1 MKKLVYIL
9 VITTLCLNTAYAQ
22 EKKIDTNLE
31 VGTLPGSVSINPD
44 GSSSYTIPIT
54 TLPGRAGME
63 PAVALIYN
71 SMSGNGSLGIGW
83 SISGMQAITRG
94 GTNLYFEDAIDGID
108 FDENDQ
114 YYLNGQRLI
123 KIGDNEYRTEQDGFS
138 KIITY
143 GTAGS
148 GPKTFTVRE
157 KNGIELQFGHTSNSR
172 IEASGRSDVL
182 FWRLNRIIDKR
193 GNYIDYVYD
202 ESGHEGLIKSIKYTG
217 NKITRE
223 SPFNS
228 IDFYYTDRY
237 DNNTFY
243 IYGSNI
249 QQTKLL
255 DRIETKYNNQLQN
268 TYKLV
273 YDESG
278 ISPRLTSVQPIT
290 KSGAKMNATNFEWGR
305 EEETFGFDH
314 SFFEETGFEE
324 VYTMGDFDGNGKTDV
339 LVRYFPNDG
348 VVNNKKIYI
357 FYSNGDG
364 TSFNKHQD
372 PYINE
377 KFKATTILDEVITTG
392 DFNGDGLTDLA
403 AANYSGLSNYY
414 RIIISVGIGFLN
426 YNFAWP
432 YSYGSKHEYINVD
445 INGNGIEELLSV
457 QYDVLDHAVYHQEVD
472 ENGDRTMKFD
482 YNIYRTYI
490 KLVEH
495 EFNGYQADTINLT
508 SGHGPYGYYFE
519 HQETNLLPIQIGD
532 FNGDGRTNILINKDN
547 NQSFVLQY
555 NEQNLIVENIH
566 NNSLNYPRKTH
577 KVCFTGDF
585 NGDGISDLFTG
596 FSGGGPFQVSLF
608 NGHDGW
614 NLIDCPVEE
623 PAGNQH
629 TTYQDFKY
637 QTADYNGDGK
647 TDILQFYHEYY
658 DEDIHDTIEAEFVQ
672 NHWVVH
678 YSKGLSFV
686 TETFTNTSYK
696 TFTER
701 LYVNDDLNGDGK
713 NDFIMP
719 ETGRIMFF
727 HKNEKNN
734 LIHTFTNGLGHQ
746 SSVEYDYLTN
756 NEIYEKGGEAEYPI
770 IDIQPPMAVATKS
783 LTQNSEGG
791 FFESEYSYKNAL
803 VHLKGKGML
812 GFGEFIEL
820 NKTAN
825 TITEIKFEVFDED
838 AIGNPFYFFP
848 YPSETSLYSTTTN
861 DRDRNLNING
871 RDLDMKDKL
880 LSRTINTMDVISTT
894 NNTFNYMPILTQT
907 ISHIWDNNSANSHIS
922 TVLSIQDKR
931 NIDIYGNSTH
941 SSTKV
946 YATAN
951 IHSKPLMSTQTI
963 VTYKYDIS
971 NWIVNRPLS
980 IISTTTTTEGGSTR
994 SEANYIYYNKS
1005 EVGGNGVKGWPLVK
1019 SVETIP
1025 EGDNDFKNTT
1035 TFEYD
1040 KYGNITKNILKALDL
1055 SGNEPYQTITKT
1067 IDYEYESSNG
1077 YLSRFLTK
1085 STIKEGPDY
1094 EISYTYYHKKGQLA
1108 TVTNPAGLQT
1118 GYSYDDFGR
1127 LQLST
1132 FADGTTSE
1140 SRLNWSSE
1148 ENKDAPEGSLYYT
1161 WSKSSGSGVNQIFY
1175 NFLSQPIRVTGE
1187 GLSTRQK
1194 IFVDTKYDTR
1204 GLIRQ
1209 VSEPFFAE
1217 NPPDEHDER
1226 KWTFFRHDRIGR
1238 PIFLKTPTNSYATI
1252 YKGLKT
1258 SVLDFSTRITKINTK
1273 NSLGQTIKVS
1283 DPAGD
1288 IDYTYYPTGL
1298 LHTTNALGQIT
1309 TLTYDAAGN
1318 KATMTEPNSGTY
1330 RYKFSAFGELL
1341 EQTDAKGNITKIQY
1355 DGLGRPK
1362 TKNLNNDITTYKYNS
1377 ATGTDGFGLIKE
1389 VRGHNGIYYTYQYDQ
1404 LNRLEKETKLIDGNS
1419 YTSSLE
1425 YDSYSRVKTY
1435 TYPSDY
1441 KIDYLYTPETG
1452 IFYKVEDHQTGN
1464 MLYETGEINQ
1474 RGQLMNYFLGNGLE
1488 TTKNYDFVSG
1498 FVERITTG
1506 EVQNLAYRWDNRTG
1520 NLLQRYDFSLEKG
1533 LAETFTYDDLLKSRL
1548 ATWQVNTE
1556 MKYMAGYKNNGNIT
1570 YKSDITWPVEE
1581 SILYGTPQDKPNA
1594 IQKVMLPT
1602 TEYLNHAS
1610 QKHQISY
1617 NGFNKLES
1625 ILQTHEIP
1633 GGPIYNLD
1641 IFYGPD
1647 NLRRKTELRGLF
1659 GKIVETKYF
1668 ISTNYEVE
1676 IDVEGNKRQL
1686 HYLSASD
1693 GTFAIYEWQDSN
1705 KKMYY
1710 IHKDHLGSYETIT
1723 DEEGRVVEK
1732 LSFDPWGRRRNPDTW
1747 SYENIPTNN
1756 LFDRGFTNHEHL
1768 DIFGLINMNGRVYDA
1783 WVGSF
1788 LSPDP
1793 ILQAPANSQNYNRY
1807 TYAMNNPL
1815 KYIDPS
1821 GYDYE
1826 MPITSGPRYDYN
1838 GSLNPGS
1845 SQAAGLG
1852 GGTGGMSNPYRAAI
1866 ISTTAHEINRA
1877 NGASYEKIA
1886 WRGKRGYVNTWTG
1899 QSVTWDDVKRNIVNP
1914 KAKHLSSLNEL
1925 YDFLETNF
1933 TTKQNRQKVF
1943 INSNGKYYGRDRR
1956 TGTFYLLGTNI
1967 VIDPL
1972 APAVVLLK
1980 PNGQAG
1986 GDGNDFEDNLNSAG
2000 QIGAISGTAN
2010 AVKSQLFYQATR
2022 TSSIPLKN
2030 LSYVKGVGYVGIAG
2044 SLFGMGVSSY
2054 NMYSDYSQYG
2064 TVNSWDVADFGV
2076 GAASLGATI
2085 FLISNPVGWVIVGGA
2100 SVYFISRAVYDAT
2113 TND

>member
-1 MKKLVYIL
+1 MKQIIYIL
-9 VITTLCLNTAYAQ
+9 VITTLCLNTVSAQ

-44 GSSSYTIPIT
+44 GSSSYAIPIT

-83 SISGMQAITRG
+83 SISGMQTITRG

-172 IEASGRSDVL
+172 IEASGRSDVM

-290 KSGAKMNATNFEWGR
+290 KSGAKMNPTNFEWG
-305 EEETFGFDH
+305 EKTNQLEMSYMTNVDW
-314 SFFEETGFEE
+314 SNDI
-324 VYTMGDFDGNGKTDV
+324 TM
-339 LVRYFPNDG
+339 
-348 VVNNKKIYI
+348 
-357 FYSNGDG
+357 
-364 TSFNKHQD
+364 
-372 PYINE
+372 
-377 KFKATTILDEVITTG
+377 G
-392 DFNGDGLTDLA
+392 DFNGDGKSDLISYYRTNNNQLVWQVYYSDGDGTIFTKGNA
-403 AANYSGLSNYY
+403 HDTEYSTFNYFLIGDFNSDGLDDVAFVFIDKLEVMFSEGNDFANPIIVSGLSANYDIDFNY
-414 RIIISVGIGFLN
+414 RNIDL
-426 YNFAWP
+426 
-432 YSYGSKHEYINVD
+432 
-445 INGNGIEELLSV
+445 NGNGTDEILLARVNIGPDNSGNYGTNITAFEYDGNTFRKILGDNGYNVIHTYSISSIETA
-457 QYDVLDHAVYHQEVD
+457 DF
-472 ENGDRTMKFD
+472 NGDGKTNVFWNYYIEDNENDKTANATFKYSILKEFSEGTLVDLSILGPGWNPLHSLHSVFNDFNNDGIYDCFAISDASVHVYLFD
-482 YNIYRTYI
+482 GNNSWVDGPTIVGSIGPGELYYEYYD
-490 KLVEH
+490 H
-495 EFNGYQADTINLT
+495 EFI
-508 SGHGPYGYYFE
+508 
-519 HQETNLLPIQIGD
+519 IGD
-532 FNGDGRTNILINKDN
+532 FNGDNLADVVLVFKEQYAPPPHHGETEFIGSHISTFYGNGSDFIFENNIFYPNME
-547 NQSFVLQY
+547 Y
-555 NEQNLIVENIH
+555 NFYVPGGL
-566 NNSLNYPRKTH
+566 SYY
-577 KVCFTGDF
+577 DF
-585 NGDGISDLFTG
+585 NGDGNLD
-596 FSGGGPFQVSLF
+596 V
-608 NGHDGW
+608 
-614 NLIDCPVEE
+614 LIDYSEE
-623 PAGNQH
+623 IR
-629 TTYQDFKY
+629 K
-637 QTADYNGDGK
+637 
-647 TDILQFYHEYY
+647 L
-658 DEDIHDTIEAEFVQ
+658 
-672 NHWVVH
+672 
-678 YSKGLSFV
+678 L
-686 TETFTNTSYK
+686 
-696 TFTER
+696 
-701 LYVNDDLNGDGK
+701 
-713 NDFIMP
+713 
-719 ETGRIMFF
+719 FF
-727 HKNEKNN
+727 HKNEKSN
-734 LIHTFTNGLGHQ
+734 LIHKFTNGLGHQ

-756 NEIYEKGGEAEYPI
+756 NEIYEKGSEAEYPI
-770 IDIQPPMAVATKS
+770 MDIQPPMAVATKS
-783 LTQNSEGG
+783 LSQNGEGG

-812 GFGEFIEL
+812 GFGEFIAL
-820 NKTAN
+820 NNTAN
-825 TITEIKFEVFDED
+825 TISETKFEIYDKD
-838 AIGNPFYFFP
+838 ASGNPFYFFP
-848 YPSETSLYSTTTN
+848 YPSEISLYSTTTN

-951 IHSKPLMSTQTI
+951 IHSKPLMSTQTT

-980 IISTTTTTEGGSTR
+980 ISTTTTTEGGSTR

-1067 IDYEYESSNG
+1067 IDYEYASSNG

-1085 STIKEGPDY
+1085 STIKEGPGY
-1094 EISYTYYHKKGQLA
+1094 ETSYTYYHKKGQLA

-1175 NFLSQPIRVTGE
+1175 NFLGQPIRVTGE

-1194 IFVDTKYDTR
+1194 IFVDTKYNTR

-1209 VSEPFFAE
+1209 ISVPFFAE

-1226 KWTFFRHDRIGR
+1226 KWTFVRYDRIGR
-1238 PIFLKTPTNSYATI
+1238 PQYTRTPTNSYVTI

-1283 DPAGD
+1283 DPTGD

-1330 RYKFSAFGELL
+1330 TYKFSAFGELL

-1404 LNRLEKETKLIDGNS
+1404 LNRLEQETKLIDGNS

-1425 YDSYSRVKTY
+1425 YDSYSRVKTF

-1474 RGQLMNYFLGNGLE
+1474 RGQLLNYALGNGLQ
-1488 TTKNYDFVSG
+1488 TRKSYNTISG
-1498 FVERITTG
+1498 LIENINTG
-1506 EVQNLAYRWDNRTG
+1506 HIQNLAYTWDHSLG
-1520 NLLQRYDFSLEKG
+1520 NMLSREDKTSLQTLK
-1533 LAETFTYDDLLKSRL
+1533 ETFGYDDLLKSRL
-1548 ATWQVNTE
+1548 ANWQVNTE
-1556 MKYMAGYKNNGNIT
+1556 ELFEIDYKSNGNILTKSDVTINGNIVKGHYGYTSLGKPNAVISIDLPQPEYVNNNDRQDITYTAFNKVSTIVQYKNN
-1570 YKSDITWPVEE
+1570 YRYE
-1581 SILYGTPQDKPNA
+1581 
-1594 IQKVMLPT
+1594 
-1602 TEYLNHAS
+1602 
-1610 QKHQISY
+1610 
-1617 NGFNKLES
+1617 
-1625 ILQTHEIP
+1625 
-1633 GGPIYNLD
+1633 LD
-1641 IFYGPD
+1641 IDYGPA
-1647 NLRRKTELRGLF
+1647 NQRKKTVLYKDRGIA
-1659 GKIVETKYF
+1659 KTKYF
-1668 ISTNYEVE
+1668 VGGNYEVE
-1676 IDVEGNKRQL
+1676 YDDFGNQRIL
-1686 HYLSASD
+1686 HYLSAGD
-1693 GTFAIYEWQDSN
+1693 GLFAIYEWEGRH

-1732 LSFDPWGRRRNPDTW
+1732 LNFDPWGRRRNPDTW
-1747 SYENIPTNN
+1747 TFDNVPEET
-1756 LFDRGFTNHEHL
+1756 LFDRGFTSHEHL
-1768 DIFGLINMNGRVYDA
+1768 DVFGLVNMNGRVYDP
-1783 WVGSF
+1783 WLGRM

-1821 GYDYE
+1821 GYSFIDSDGE
-1826 MPITSGPRYDYN
+1826 RRDRYDYSSDALIPSYQAN
-1838 GSLNPGS
+1838 GLGSGSGSITRLPGS
-1845 SQAAGLG
+1845 GYHWTDGYRSEYNNYMLMSSRMFDGKYGEGASIIARQIMSDLELLNDWKNSDISLKKGGFWVSFSKINNIIFDLGKGNEKLQEFEIINKWVQDGSSGGGVYRPGDTQSFDNGLG
-1852 GGTGGMSNPYRAAI
+1852 IEYDLQDGVGIRSSAQVQGYFSISQSGQVSVYAEVFHGENYIPY
-1866 ISTTAHEINRA
+1866 TY
-1877 NGASYEKIA
+1877 NGNVRFTVNGEQT
-1886 WRGKRGYVNTWTG
+1886 YVALTLNG
-1899 QSVTWDDVKRNIVNP
+1899 E
-1914 KAKHLSSLNEL
+1914 SSLNYSL
-1925 YDFLETNF
+1925 YSPIGFANYGLPSSGTVTMEIYIGYEVNTGAGYF
-1933 TTKQNRQKVF
+1933 
-1943 INSNGKYYGRDRR
+1943 NGEYYN
-1956 TGTFYLLGTNI
+1956 GTFILG
-1967 VIDPL
+1967 
-1972 APAVVLLK
+1972 
-1980 PNGQAG
+1980 
-1986 GDGNDFEDNLNSAG
+1986 
-2000 QIGAISGTAN
+2000 
-2010 AVKSQLFYQATR
+2010 R
-2022 TSSIPLKN
+2022 
-2030 LSYVKGVGYVGIAG
+2030 
-2044 SLFGMGVSSY
+2044 
-2054 NMYSDYSQYG
+2054 
-2064 TVNSWDVADFGV
+2064 
-2076 GAASLGATI
+2076 
-2085 FLISNPVGWVIVGGA
+2085 
-2100 SVYFISRAVYDAT
+2100 
-2113 TND
+2113 